1 MNFINIYF
9 KFKNRIELKPIINN
23 YNKINFIKKK
33 FDKLKFF
40 FIYFFIKYKYF

>member
-1 MNFINIYF
+1 MVFF
-9 KFKNRIELKPIINN
+9 FN

-40 FIYFFIKYKYF
+40 FIYFFTLTSQEIL